1 MIESQARELVASA
14 LPFELAL
21 PSATVPREESL
32 ARAMADL
39 IEIRMDEGFS
49 ETEAATLALRA
60 IERQIEKVEAL
71 VDPGQARAYV
81 LNIFLSALDPH
92 SAYLPPDQGAIFA
105 SQGLGFDTRELTEG
119 FQVTS
124 ILRESEIERAGLQ
137 IGDQIVEIDGH
148 SVRGLSGEGLYLSL
162 LKKGKPVALTV
173 ERSGKRIFVGVPAI
187 GKSNG
192 LSHWMWREGGRSVAI
207 VRLETFFEGADKLIG
222 SWLATEGREAEAVLV
237 DFRGDPGGLLDE
249 ARAFLSRFIPRGP
262 LFVKTGRSQVA
273 ETVLPLSGV
282 KTFPGAVVVMVDA
295 NSASA
300 SETVAS
306 ALQDWDRAIVVGQRT
321 FGKGSGQ
328 VVEATEEGFLH
339 KITSFVFHR
348 PSGRSVQNDGV
359 VPDITLGA
367 PIQEPYGERAER
379 NPLRLDAIDSA
390 EGFRPLERADRAR
403 RLKFLR
409 RRSGARLA
417 ASGNATSQL
426 SQPGTSD
433 DWALAE
439 GLDIVADLLDF
450 TEARRASS
458 ARP

>member
-1 MIESQARELVASA
+1 
-14 LPFELAL
+14 
-21 PSATVPREESL
+21 
-32 ARAMADL
+32 
-39 IEIRMDEGFS
+39 
-49 ETEAATLALRA
+49 
-60 IERQIEKVEAL
+60 
-71 VDPGQARAYV
+71 
-81 LNIFLSALDPH
+81 
-92 SAYLPPDQGAIFA
+92 
-105 SQGLGFDTRELTEG
+105 
-119 FQVTS
+119 
-124 ILRESEIERAGLQ
+124 
-137 IGDQIVEIDGH
+137 
-148 SVRGLSGEGLYLSL
+148 
-162 LKKGKPVALTV
+162 
-173 ERSGKRIFVGVPAI
+173 
-187 GKSNG
+187 
-192 LSHWMWREGGRSVAI
+192 
-207 VRLETFFEGADKLIG
+207 
-222 SWLATEGREAEAVLV
+222 
-237 DFRGDPGGLLDE
+237 
-249 ARAFLSRFIPRGP
+249 
-262 LFVKTGRSQVA
+262 
-273 ETVLPLSGV
+273 
-282 KTFPGAVVVMVDA
+282 
-295 NSASA
+295 
-300 SETVAS
+300 
-306 ALQDWDRAIVVGQRT
+306 LQDWDRAIVVGQRT

-390 EGFRPLERADRAR
+390 EGFRPLERADR
-403 RLKFLR
+403 